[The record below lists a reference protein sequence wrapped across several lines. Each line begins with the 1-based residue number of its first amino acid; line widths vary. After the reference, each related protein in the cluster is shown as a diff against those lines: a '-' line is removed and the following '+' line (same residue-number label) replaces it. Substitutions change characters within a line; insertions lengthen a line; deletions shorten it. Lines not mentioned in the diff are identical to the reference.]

1 MSGVHFNFFSKL
13 ALKSRLWTHHS
24 SVCRVKTQ
32 TKQKVRLDLKSW
44 SVICNPWCVHNRLF
58 QVNFQENFK
67 FDTVKFV
74 SNQNYISQLVNQDRK
89 DENTKYK
96 MLFNKKKVKSLKRS
110 KFYEVFNFLVT
121 FGPCFFVIIKFR
133 TENFRLALQ
142 MEQNNHFITYLI
154 KKLIVLFVLIITAIT
169 LLSR

>member
-1 MSGVHFNFFSKL
+1 
-13 ALKSRLWTHHS
+13 
-24 SVCRVKTQ
+24 
-32 TKQKVRLDLKSW
+32 
-44 SVICNPWCVHNRLF
+44 
-58 QVNFQENFK
+58 
-67 FDTVKFV
+67 
-74 SNQNYISQLVNQDRK
+74 
-89 DENTKYK
+89 

-154 KKLIVLFVLIITAIT
+154 KTLIVLFVLIITAIT